1 MIYVS
6 FGSVLKASQMS
17 DELRII
23 FTTVFAKL
31 PQRILW
37 KWETDEMEGKPE
49 NVMLSKWLPQ
59 QDILAHPNLKIFI
72 SHMGQSSSQEALCHG
87 KPVVMIKQLWFFKMS
102 INYLKHFHFQ
112 IGIPVLGDQPG
123 NSLEAEK
130 KGYGI
135 NIPIFELTEE
145 KLSNAI
151 KKILANDSFANR
163 AKEHGTLVM
172 DQITQPIDRAVW
184 WIEYA
189 MRHKGR

>member
-1 MIYVS
+1 M
-6 FGSVLKASQMS
+6 
-17 DELRII
+17 
-23 FTTVFAKL
+23 
-31 PQRILW
+31 
-37 KWETDEMEGKPE
+37 
-49 NVMLSKWLPQ
+49 
-59 QDILAHPNLKIFI
+59 
-72 SHMGQSSSQEALCHG
+72 
-87 KPVVMIKQLWFFKMS
+87 
-102 INYLKHFHFQ
+102 
-112 IGIPVLGDQPG
+112 GDQPG

-151 KKILANDSFANR
+151 QEILANDSFANR

-172 DQITQPIDRAVW
+172 DQITQPMDRAVW